1 MNKNLAPVILFVYN
15 RPMHTR
21 QTLEHLMEN
30 ELAAESALHIF
41 SDGPKEEAGEE
52 EIRKITEVRET
63 IREKRWCGKVTI
75 KESFI
80 NKGLANSVI
89 DGVSEILKEYGKA
102 IVLEDDLLTSR
113 YFLTYLNRGLD
124 FYENRKTVFSI
135 SADRPPYRHFKIP
148 DDYGYDAFV
157 SLRFFSTG
165 WATWEDRWRQV
176 DWSMDY
182 MDGFMKKPE
191 QMTSFNRGG
200 ADLTRLLFLQKSGQ
214 IDSWAIRFVYA
225 HFVNHAV
232 SILPCISYVDNIGF
246 DGSGIHSGYNPS
258 DFRKDITKSVQNPR
272 FPDVIYEDTRI
283 IEDFRSFYDRGNK
296 TFKKKIAD
304 KLCRFAGLTKNAWKE
319 LQ

>member
-1 MNKNLAPVILFVYN
+1 MHKFLAPVILFVYN

-21 QTLEHLMEN
+21 QALEHLMGN
-30 ELAAESALHIF
+30 QLAGDSALHIF
-41 SDGPKEEAGEE
+41 SDGPKEEAAKE
-52 EIRKITEVRET
+52 EIRKIAEVRET
-63 IREKRWCGKVTI
+63 IREKQWCREVII
-75 KESFI
+75 KESVL

-102 IVLEDDLLTSR
+102 IILEDDLLTSR
-113 YFLTYLNRGLD
+113 YFLTYMNHGLD

-135 SADRPPYRHFKIP
+135 SADRPPYRYFKIP
-148 DDYGYDAFV
+148 DEYGYDAFV

-182 MDGFMKKPE
+182 LDDFMKKPE
-191 QMTSFNRGG
+191 QVTSFNRGG
-200 ADLTRLLFLQKSGQ
+200 ADLTRLLLLQKSGQ

-258 DFRKDITKSVQNPR
+258 DFRKDITRAVQNPR
-272 FPDVIYEDTRI
+272 FPEVLYEDARI
-283 IEDFRSFYDRGNK
+283 IEDFKSFYDRGNK
-296 TFKKKIAD
+296 TFMQKIVN
-304 KLCRFAGLTKNAWKE
+304 KLGRITGLAKNEWKE
-319 LQ
+319 L